1 MKEIMKK
8 NNVIPVFC
16 MIMVLLSAA
25 LFGCGS
31 SKSSSNTTSSNTQGL
46 KVEDI
51 KVGNGTVVTKGS
63 KVTVHYV
70 GTLTDGTK
78 FDSSRDRNRPLTFE
92 IGEGNMI
99 EGWEIGLVGMKV
111 GGIRKL
117 TVPPELGYGDEYHN
131 IIPANSILLFEIEL
145 LNIE

>member
-51 KVGNGTVVTKGS
+51 KVGNGNVVTKGS

-70 GTLTDGTK
+70 GTLTNGTK

-117 TVPPELGYGDEYHN
+117 TVPPELGYGDEDHN
-131 IIPANSILLFEIEL
+131 KIPANSILLFEIEL
-145 LNIE
+145 LNVE